1 MTQAKPTTVD
11 VRIAHIGTPRLLMV
25 SIRPGASLRAD
36 RTNSIRDAVYS
47 PELRQDSTAVRTTT
61 FMKSAA
67 PGMPICSMA
76 ATYGDSP
83 SFVLF
88 HGRIVA
94 SRKIEPTKKM
104 EIRKT
109 TELVAFAIPRSG
121 SADSAAAM
129 VAISAPT
136 IEKTFVAVISPM
148 RTKDTSHNGTSGN
161 HRCRI
166 PAPATASN
174 PTTITQKYQYSHPTL
189 NPAQPPSAC

>member
-11 VRIAHIGTPRLLMV
+11 VRIAHIGTPRLLID
-25 SIRPGASLRAD
+25 SIRLGASLRAD
-36 RTNSIRDAVYS
+36 STNSMRDAVYS

-67 PGMPICSMA
+67 TGMPICSMA

-83 SFVLF
+83 SFAEF

-94 SRKIEPTKKM
+94 SRKIDPTKKI

-109 TELVAFAIPRSG
+109 TEFVALAIPRSG
-121 SADSAAAM
+121 SADSAAAI

-136 IEKTFVAVISPM
+136 ME
-148 RTKDTSHNGTSGN
+148 N
-161 HRCRI
+161 
-166 PAPATASN
+166 
-174 PTTITQKYQYSHPTL
+174 TTITIPENSEPAPCGK
-189 NPAQPPSAC
+189 NPPWFTRLE